1 MDSTKTND
9 MTCTPDISRSLL
21 AATAH
26 SAFTAPKTREQGT
39 AVPAAT
45 YAAWVLPSFGPA
57 AGTAVRT
64 AVRTAPNAQVAVAGA
79 RLTDLSGLRLRGAP
93 V

>member
-1 MDSTKTND
+1 MDSWMDN
-9 MTCTPDISRSLL
+9 MSTPAAGLS
-21 AATAH
+21 AHVATAH